1 LKPERNHATAIL
13 KEPLTHFLLI
23 GAAMFLFFQLGG
35 GRKAEKPNEIVV
47 TRGAIESLAS
57 AWRKT
62 RQRPPTTAELEGLIE
77 SYIRQEVLYREALAM
92 GLDREDTII
101 KRRLGQKMTF
111 LFEDVT
117 DLAEIGEEELQ
128 QFLAENAG
136 RYRIEPE
143 YTFSHVYLNADRRG
157 AAVEEDAWRIL
168 GELRGSPLEETAAAL
183 GDPFLLS
190 YRYES
195 LPRGDVKKLFGAEF
209 AEGISSLEPGG
220 WEGPLRSGYGL
231 HLVLVRER
239 TEERL
244 PELAE
249 VRDAVARDYSARLR
263 EENSRK
269 FYERLR
275 ERYTITVEPLA
286 EPAGTAKA
294 ESPE

>member
-1 LKPERNHATAIL
+1 LKPERNHAIAFL

-23 GAAMFLFFQLGG
+23 GAAMFLAFQLG

-47 TRGAIESLAS
+47 TRGAVESLAS
-57 AWRKT
+57 AWQKT
-62 RQRPPTTAELEGLIE
+62 RQRPPTARELEGLIE

-128 QFLAENAG
+128 RFLDENSG

-143 YTFSHVYLNADRRG
+143 FSFSHVYLNADRRG

-195 LPRGDVKKLFGAEF
+195 LPLGDLEKLFGSEF
-209 AEGISSLEPGG
+209 AEDLASVNPGG

-249 VRDAVARDYSARLR
+249 VRDAVIRDYTARRR
-263 EENSRK
+263 EENSRR

-286 EPAGTAKA
+286 ESAGTAKA

>member
-1 LKPERNHATAIL
+1 VSALLR
-13 KEPLTHFLLI
+13 EPLTHFLLI
-23 GAAMFLFFQLGG
+23 GAAMFLAFQIGG
-35 GRKAEKPNEIVV
+35 GREAEKPNEIVV
-47 TRGAIESLAS
+47 TRGAIESLALS
-57 AWRKT
+57 WEKT
-62 RQRPPTTAELEGLIE
+62 RQRPPTAEEREGLIE

-117 DLAEIGEEELQ
+117 DLAEISEEQLQ
-128 QFLAENAG
+128 QYLEENPE
-136 RYRIEPE
+136 RYRVDPE

-157 AAVEEDAWRIL
+157 EAVVEDARRIL
-168 GELRGSPLEETAAAL
+168 SELRESPSEEKDAAL

-190 YRYES
+190 HWFES
-195 LPRGDVKKLFGAEF
+195 LPAWEAAKMFGDEF
-209 AEGISSLEPGG
+209 AENLAAVEPGR

-239 TEERL
+239 IEGRL
-244 PELAE
+244 PELGE
-249 VRDAVARDYSARLR
+249 VRDAVSRDLTSQLR

-275 ERYTITVEPLA
+275 ERYTITVEPPEGAGGRA
-286 EPAGTAKA
+286 EAKG
-294 ESPE
+294 SP